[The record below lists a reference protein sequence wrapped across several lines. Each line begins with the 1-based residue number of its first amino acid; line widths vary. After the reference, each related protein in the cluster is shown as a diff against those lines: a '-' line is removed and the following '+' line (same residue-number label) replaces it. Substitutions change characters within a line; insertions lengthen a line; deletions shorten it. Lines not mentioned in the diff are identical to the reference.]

1 MFLQEAIETFEE
13 LKKYKYYIKT
23 KKYGEFELEFL
34 NHHFKHLFGIHKL
47 DLLIP
52 KSATNA
58 SALYKYLKK
67 NHAKFEDQILLQI
80 KDDIQLENRIIHFNK
95 INLLLS
101 ATDLKLFKQ
110 HYVKHGSQF
119 SSDYILYSDQ
129 LNIHLMLGI
138 RQINQLSVSVFPAS
152 WMVDTRYDTPF
163 VIRGIPAITDV
174 LISKKIK

>member
-95 INLLLS
+95 NNLLLS
-101 ATDLKLFKQ
+101 ATDLKLFIKQ
-110 HYVKHGSQF
+110 NFKH
-119 SSDYILYSDQ
+119 DY
-129 LNIHLMLGI
+129 
-138 RQINQLSVSVFPAS
+138 
-152 WMVDTRYDTPF
+152 
-163 VIRGIPAITDV
+163 
-174 LISKKIK
+174 